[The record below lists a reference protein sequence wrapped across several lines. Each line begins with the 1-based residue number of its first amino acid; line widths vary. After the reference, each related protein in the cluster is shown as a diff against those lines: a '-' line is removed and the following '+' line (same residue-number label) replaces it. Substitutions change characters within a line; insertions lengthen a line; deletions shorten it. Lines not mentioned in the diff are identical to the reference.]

1 MFTLFDIGEE
11 ATHPLKSWCVYY
23 ISLCWLL
30 IPVCSLRRLMMT
42 TSRTGTRDFRWPWSA
57 AHCFRRLGLDVAV
70 VEGLVD
76 GVLGLDTVAVPNGR
90 LCWSQHCFCFLMWE
104 RWIWRFYGEAR
115 DRRQWGWSAMWLV
128 MFQLSIDLSHSNI
141 CQLRWKSPKV
151 IKNLLTL

>member
-1 MFTLFDIGEE
+1 MFTLFHIGEE

-23 ISLCWLL
+23 ISFCWLL

-57 AHCFRRLGLDVAV
+57 AHCFRRLGLAVAV

-90 LCWSQHCFCFLMWE
+90 LC
-104 RWIWRFYGEAR
+104 
-115 DRRQWGWSAMWLV
+115 
-128 MFQLSIDLSHSNI
+128 
-141 CQLRWKSPKV
+141 
-151 IKNLLTL
+151 